1 MSAGLFVRRSQT
13 AATESKNDD
22 RVADADEVFDARG
35 VPVGQ
40 ADAAV
45 ASGTADGLRIVRAV
59 DADAGLV
66 QAHPENAYE
75 IIRPGR

>member
-1 MSAGLFVRRSQT
+1 MSAAFFVRRSQT
-13 AATESKNDD
+13 AATGSKNDD
-22 RVADADEVFDARG
+22 RVAHADEVFDARS

-45 ASGTADGLRIVRAV
+45 AGGAADRLRIVRAV

-66 QAHPENAYE
+66 QAHPKNTYE